1 MIAWALITFG
11 ITLVV
16 TGSSLFKPFRASLR
30 PGFFQKLLSCPMC
43 FGWWTG
49 AGLELVM
56 RFGPAPEPWPLW
68 MAALA
73 DGFASSAVC
82 WTWHVVLVRLGAD
95 EL

>member
-1 MIAWALITFG
+1 MLAWALIVFG

-16 TGSSLFKPFRASLR
+16 TGSSLFRPFRESLR
-30 PGFFQKLLSCPMC
+30 PGKLQTLFRCPLC
-43 FGWWTG
+43 FGWWV
-49 AGLELVM
+49 GLVLALVTHM
-56 RFGPAPEPWPLW
+56 GPAPAAWPLW

-73 DGFASSAVC
+73 DAFASSAVC